1 MMMNIARTLVAM
13 VYVLVGATA
22 ALAQQKDVAG
32 CKDHPM
38 FTRMPEYWI
47 YKCVDKQFDA
57 HAFVTGK
64 GQTETIEGR
73 KATWTYYPQAKATEK
88 PSELQIKRNFEAAIQ
103 KAGGKVVGADKGR
116 ETFTL
121 TADGKEIWVEVW
133 AEFTGKYGFTIVEKK
148 AMAQDIIATAEVF
161 SNDIRSTGH
170 AAIYG
175 IYFDSGKSVIKPESD
190 VALTEIAKLL
200 NGDPGLKINV
210 VGHTDNVG
218 QMDYNMKL
226 SQARAEAVAQALVAK
241 HGISA
246 ARLKGYGVSSL
257 APVSTND
264 TDEGR
269 AKNRRVELVKQ

>member
-1 MMMNIARTLVAM
+1 MKNVARIVIALVCM
-13 VYVLVGATA
+13 LVGAAA
-22 ALAQQKDVAG
+22 ALAQQKDEVG

-38 FTRMPEYWI
+38 FTRMPGYWI

-57 HAFVTGK
+57 HAFVTGTGK
-64 GQTETIEGR
+64 TETVEGR

-103 KAGGKVVGADKGR
+103 KAGGKIVGADKGR

-121 TADGKEIWVEVW
+121 IADGKEIWVEVW

-148 AMAQDIIATAEVF
+148 AMAQDIVATAEVF
-161 SNDIRSTGH
+161 SKDIRSTGH

-175 IYFDSGKSVIKPESD
+175 IYFDSGKSVVKPESD
-190 VALTEIAKLL
+190 AALTEIAKLL
-200 NGDPGLKINV
+200 IGDPGLKINV

-226 SQARAEAVAQALVAK
+226 SQARAEAVAQALVAR
-241 HGISA
+241 HSIAA

-257 APVSTND
+257 APVTSND
-264 TDEGR
+264 TEEGR
-269 AKNRRVELVKQ
+269 ARNRRVELVKQ